1 MSTDEQRK
9 LAAIMFTDM
18 VGYSALSQRDDKLA
32 LELLEEHRQLL
43 REIFPRFHG
52 TEIKTIG
59 DAFLVEFN
67 SALEAAQCAIEIQRA
82 LAKHN
87 ADVPPDRR
95 IEVKIGIHIGDV
107 VHRGGDV
114 YGDGVNI
121 ASRIEPLAGA
131 GGICVSMDVERQI
144 RNAIDTRF
152 EKLAPTELKN
162 ISVPMELFRI
172 VLPWEKQTAVAAK
185 REVASPVKPNTPRLA
200 AGVVVVLV
208 LAIGFGWWWTSHR
221 RTGYAAKNNA
231 GAAGPG
237 AAGVSAKSIAVL
249 PFANLS
255 HDPDNAYFATGI
267 QDEIITRL
275 SKIADL
281 NVISCTSTQRFKSS
295 PDDVPAIAAQL
306 RVANILEGS
315 IQRTAD
321 KVRVNVQLIKGA
333 TDTHLWA
340 DTFDR
345 DLHDIFAVESEI
357 AKTIADTLKARLT
370 GSEQNAIAARPT
382 ENTEAY
388 QLYLKGRF
396 FWNKRTG
403 QNLNKA
409 ADYFNQA
416 IAVDPQY
423 ALSYVG
429 LADSYL
435 LMPLYG
441 AGTPEDCY
449 PKAKAAA
456 EKALELDDLSAEAHT
471 SRAQIHCYY
480 DLDLAQ
486 AVREFQRAIEL
497 NPNYPTAHQWY
508 GSSCLISLGRFDEAI
523 AQVKRAI
530 ELDPLSLVINTDL
543 GGTFYRA
550 RRYDEAI
557 LQLRKTVD
565 LDPGFYYAHWNLGS
579 ALAAK
584 GQMSAAISEYE
595 KARSLNDDPSMLGLL
610 ANAYAVSGNKAEAL
624 KIRDQLEAVSK
635 QRYVSGYCFALVS
648 LGLGDKEA
656 ALRWLEKSYQDHA
669 GDALRFI
676 NVNPL
681 LDSLR
686 DDPRFRALVQKVLG
700 PKS

>member
-1 MSTDEQRK
+1 MK
-9 LAAIMFTDM
+9 
-18 VGYSALSQRDDKLA
+18 
-32 LELLEEHRQLL
+32 
-43 REIFPRFHG
+43 
-52 TEIKTIG
+52 
-59 DAFLVEFN
+59 
-67 SALEAAQCAIEIQRA
+67 
-82 LAKHN
+82 N
-87 ADVPPDRR
+87 A
-95 IEVKIGIHIGDV
+95 
-107 VHRGGDV
+107 
-114 YGDGVNI
+114 NFF
-121 ASRIEPLAGA
+121 A
-131 GGICVSMDVERQI
+131 
-144 RNAIDTRF
+144 
-152 EKLAPTELKN
+152 ELKRRN
-162 ISVPMELFRI
+162 VYKVAVAYAVVGWLLVQIATQVFPFFEIPNWGVRLI
-172 VLPWEKQTAVAAK
+172 VLAIIVGFPISLIIAWAFESTPQGIKRTVVADATGQQSRGK
-185 REVASPVKPNTPRLA
+185 TWIY
-200 AGVVVVLV
+200 VVVLGAF
-208 LAIGFGWWWTSHR
+208 LSIALFFIGRYTAIHAGSRENGRPPAT
-221 RTGYAAKNNA
+221 TGSL
-231 GAAGPG
+231 PQ
-237 AAGVSAKSIAVL
+237 KSIAVL

-255 HDPDNAYFATGI
+255 RDPDNAYFAAGI

-295 PDDVPAIAAQL
+295 PDDIPAIAAQL
-306 RVANILEGS
+306 GVANILEGS
-315 IQRTAD
+315 VQRTAD
-321 KVRVNVQLIKGA
+321 AVRVNVQLIRGA

-345 DLHDIFAVESEI
+345 KLTDIFSVESEI
-357 AKTIADTLKARLT
+357 AKTIAATLQAKLT

-416 IAVDPQY
+416 IAVDSQY
-423 ALSYVG
+423 ALAYVG

-441 AGTPEDCY
+441 AGTPQDCY

-456 EKALELDDLSAEAHT
+456 EKALELDDSSAEAHT

-543 GGTFYRA
+543 GGTYYRA

-584 GQMSAAISEYE
+584 SQMSAAIAEYE

-624 KIRDQLEAVSK
+624 KLRDQLEAVSR

-669 GDALRFI
+669 GDALRYI

-686 DDPRFRALVQKVLG
+686 DDPRFRVLVQKVLG